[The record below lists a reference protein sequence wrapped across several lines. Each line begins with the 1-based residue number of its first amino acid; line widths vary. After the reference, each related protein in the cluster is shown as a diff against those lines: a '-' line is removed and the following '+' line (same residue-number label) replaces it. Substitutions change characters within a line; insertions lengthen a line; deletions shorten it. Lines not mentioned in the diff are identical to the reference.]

1 MDGEARWRDERAAL
15 DGARA
20 RLGEV
25 ADGLY
30 PDVPRVAGTPL
41 RCADGWVPD
50 APVPLGDVRLAWD
63 PAPPPPAVAA
73 PPDGLPP
80 GYRTYAEALGALAPP
95 AVFEDRPAYRL
106 VAVEPPADRPVLRLS
121 PARYFDGVNVGE
133 AVAHELAAG
142 RRGLRD
148 RIGDPCDL
156 ARRTVLPAITTVTLT
171 ASGTYLLHRRDP
183 AKVAHAGG
191 LLQVMPVGVFQP
203 LRAADERRDLD
214 LWRCMVREYAEEVLG
229 RDEDYGAAFD
239 QDAWPFH
246 RALTAARTAGRARA
260 HLLGIGVDPLTLALD
275 VLTAVVFDDDA
286 FAELFGDAV
295 EVNAEGEVA
304 RAPFDGTVPAPMQPA
319 GAAALELAWR
329 HREALRV
336 TPSPVSP
343 SPVSPPRGP

>member
-1 MDGEARWRDERAAL
+1 MDDAARWRDERAAL
-15 DGARA
+15 NAARA

-50 APVPLGDVRLAWD
+50 APVPLGDVRLEWD
-63 PAPPPPAVAA
+63 PSPAPPAVAG
-73 PPDGLPP
+73 PPDGLPA
-80 GYRTYAEALGALAPP
+80 GYRTYAQALGALARP

-106 VAVEPPADRPVLRLS
+106 VGVAPGPALRLS

-142 RRGLRD
+142 RRGLRE

-156 ARRTVLPAITTVTLT
+156 ARRTALPAITTVTLT
-171 ASGTYLLHRRDP
+171 ASGTYLLHRRDA

-191 LLQVMPVGVFQP
+191 LFQVMPVGVFQP
-203 LRAADERRDLD
+203 LRPQDERRDLD

-229 RDEDYGAAFD
+229 RDEDYGDGFD

-246 RALTAARTAGRARA
+246 RALTAARTDGRARA
-260 HLLGIGVDPLTLALD
+260 YFLGLGVDPLTLALD

-286 FAELFGDAV
+286 FAGLFGDAV

-329 HREALRV
+329 HRAALG
-336 TPSPVSP
+336 VSP
-343 SPVSPPRGP
+343 RRAP